1 MVDDIRTLHLTQRE
15 LGLLLKYG
23 YPDPDDAEMLRSS
36 KVQNG
41 VHVAHIDSFWL
52 SMWIA
57 NIVRSAKKIR
67 HQGLLEELDALCD
80 VLETAEQNH
89 ARVRGVTLE

>member
-1 MVDDIRTLHLTQRE
+1 MTGLKDTHI
-15 LGLLLKYG
+15 GLLLKYG
-23 YPDPDDAEMLRSS
+23 YPDPDDAEMLRAS

-57 NIVRSAKKIR
+57 DIVRSAKKIR
-67 HQGLLEELDALCD
+67 SQGLLEELDALCD

>member
-1 MVDDIRTLHLTQRE
+1 VRTRE
-15 LGLLLKYG
+15 FGLSLKFG
-23 YPDPDDAEMLRSS
+23 HPHPDDAEMLRAN

-57 NIVRSAKKIR
+57 EIVCSAKKIR
-67 HQGLLEELDALCD
+67 SHSLLEALDALRWKP
-80 VLETAEQNH
+80 LSRMH
-89 ARVRGVTLE
+89 RRLPLF

>member
-1 MVDDIRTLHLTQRE
+1 
-15 LGLLLKYG
+15 
-23 YPDPDDAEMLRSS
+23 MLRSS

-57 NIVRSAKKIR
+57 DIVRSAKKIR
-67 HQGLLEELDALCD
+67 NQGLLDELDALCD
-80 VLETAEQNH
+80 ELETAEQNH
-89 ARVRGVTLE
+89 RRVRRVPLE